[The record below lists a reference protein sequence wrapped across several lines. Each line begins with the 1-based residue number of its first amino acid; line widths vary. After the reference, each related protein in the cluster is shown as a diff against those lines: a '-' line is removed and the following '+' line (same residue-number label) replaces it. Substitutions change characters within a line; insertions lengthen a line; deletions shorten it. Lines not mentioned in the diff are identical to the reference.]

1 MKKFLAMLLVLL
13 LAAPCALAAE
23 PYLPFYSAYIAS
35 PDGNTWLEIPNEYE
49 FFVIPMSYSMAYVM
63 DPYEMSMDR
72 MGIFVH
78 VPEGYVRQPGDE
90 DMSGFVED
98 GRKVLAGVD
107 DTGVST
113 VIERYEINDLPAVRV
128 DMTGQGYEMIW
139 VADGG
144 DMYFF
149 MYPLADE
156 GFAETMRMVADSFHL
171 VEAKTAPTCNS
182 ADYEY
187 TSDER
192 GVTITKYIGEK
203 RRVDIPAEIDGQP
216 VVALAEHAFYETL
229 VTCVS
234 IPDSVQEIGAF
245 CFSGCP
251 VLQTLHL
258 PQGLTQIPDGML
270 ESCFRLLEIDIPD
283 TVTTIGEG
291 AFWGNFYLME
301 ELRLPASL
309 EKLEGMNFVMTHCL
323 ERFIVPAENQHF
335 ATKDDGR
342 VLLSADGK
350 RFIHYAAW
358 QERTSYAI
366 PDGVERIDSFAFQD
380 MGALTEVIVP
390 DGVTTIEAGAFL
402 HAYMLRRLVLPAS
415 AVELGVGPDGG
426 TGSIVGTATIIAPE
440 GSAAQ
445 AYAQQFNIAFEA
457 VPAAEN
463 TNIDQ
468 PIEE

>member
-23 PYLPFYSAYIAS
+23 PYLPFYSAYVAS
-35 PDGNTWLEIPNEYE
+35 PDGNAWLEIPNEYD
-49 FFVIPMSYSMAYVM
+49 FFVLPMSYSMAYVV
-63 DPYEMSMDR
+63 DPYEMSMER
-72 MGIFVH
+72 MGVFAH
-78 VPEGYVRQPGDE
+78 VPEGYVIQPGDE
-90 DMSGFVED
+90 DMSGFAED
-98 GRKVLAGVD
+98 GRKVLAGAD

-171 VEAKTAPTCNS
+171 VEAKSPPAGNP

-203 RRVDIPAEIDGQP
+203 QRVEIPAEIDGQP
-216 VVALAEHAFYETL
+216 VVALADQAFHETL
-229 VTCVS
+229 VTWVS

-251 VLQTLHL
+251 VLQTLRL
-258 PQGLTQIPDGML
+258 PQGLTEIPDGML
-270 ESCFRLLEIDIPD
+270 ESCFRLLELDIPD
-283 TVTTIGEG
+283 TVKTIGEG
-291 AFWGNFYLME
+291 VFWGNFYLME
-301 ELRLPASL
+301 LRLPASL
-309 EKLEGMNFVMTHCL
+309 ETLEGMNFVMAHCL
-323 ERFIVPAENQHF
+323 EKFIVPAENQHF
-335 ATKDDGR
+335 AAQDEGR

-350 RFIHYAAW
+350 RFIHYGAW
-358 QERTSYAI
+358 QERTSYTI
-366 PDGVERIDSFAFQD
+366 PDGVEKIDSFAFMD
-380 MGALTEVIVP
+380 MGVLTEVIVP
-390 DGVTTIEAGAFL
+390 EGVTTIETGAFL
-402 HAYMLRRLVLPAS
+402 HAYALRRLVLPAS
-415 AVELGVGPDGG
+415 AVELGGGQGEG
-426 TGSIVGTATIIAPE
+426 TGQIIGTGTIVAPE

-445 AYAQQFNIAFEA
+445 KHAEQFNIAFEA
-457 VPAAEN
+457 VPAADN
-463 TNIDQ
+463 TNSDQ
-468 PIEE
+468 STEK